1 MEQNHHNNPNHENR
15 PQKRSAQSGRSVRQN
30 AVPTRGNAAV
40 IRRRKKK
47 NSAAIITVCV
57 IALFAVLAAAVMTLL
72 FYKPQFRPDE
82 HPLQSGDMSNV
93 IFTDAQGNV
102 VDQIERDQ
110 DRVNF
115 LIMGRDRWAFNTDVM
130 ILLSYNVKEGAISM
144 MQIPRDTY
152 FDAGQTHC
160 KANAILALYYNRA
173 LRNGQTQE
181 EAYKTAMADTEK
193 AIEDTFC
200 ITIDYYAIID
210 LNGFVNIIDAIGGVE
225 MDVPARMK
233 YSDPVQKLYIDL
245 QPGLQTL
252 TGAQAE
258 QFIRFRSGYVEGD
271 IGRVDAQK
279 LFIGACIAQIKK
291 NFNASTISAVLE
303 QVFKY
308 VTTDIPFQDL
318 VYYAKSALSVDL
330 SKMTMMTLPGIQC
343 RQYDD
348 SGIWYY
354 VAYRDA
360 TIAALNKYFN
370 PYNYDL
376 TSDIFDR
383 DDALYD
389 ESGTYMHSIYL
400 TKNVEE
406 ESYTADKTD
415 DIYIYRYSSSSKP
428 STTAPQTT
436 NEPQPDDPV
445 VTVDV
450 GTADVTDDMREAVHT
465 EDELETDEP
474 AETDEPTDTEPEETL
489 PAVDEPTETS
499 VVEVTEEPSAPEE
512 NN

>member
-1 MEQNHHNNPNHENR
+1 M
-15 PQKRSAQSGRSVRQN
+15 PQ
-30 AVPTRGNAAV
+30 RGNAAA

-93 IFTDAQGNV
+93 IFTDAEGNV

-115 LIMGRDRWAFNTDVM
+115 LVMGRDRWAFNTDVM

-152 FDAGQTHC
+152 FDAGQGNH
-160 KANAILALYYNRA
+160 KANSILAMYYN
-173 LRNGQTQE
+173 QE
-181 EAYKTAMADTEK
+181 RRKNDSEDAAYAAAMSDVKK
-193 AIEDTFC
+193 AFEEVFC
-200 ITIDYYAIID
+200 IKIDYYAIID

-308 VTTDIPFQDL
+308 VTTDIPFKDL

-330 SKMTMMTLPGIQC
+330 SKMTMMTVPGIQC
-343 RQYDD
+343 RQYED
-348 SGIWYY
+348 SGTWFYAI
-354 VAYRDA
+354 YRDA

-370 PYNYDL
+370 PYNYDV
-376 TSDIFDR
+376 TSEIFDR
-383 DDALYD
+383 DDVLYD
-389 ESGTYMHSIYL
+389 EGGTYMHSIYL
-400 TKNVEE
+400 TENVDE

-415 DIYIYRYSSSSKP
+415 DIYIYRYSSSPKP

-436 NEPQPDDPV
+436 DEPQPDDPV
-445 VTVDV
+445 VTDEV
-450 GTADVTDDMREAVHT
+450 GTADVTDDTGEAVHT
-465 EDELETDEP
+465 EDAPQTDEP
-474 AETDEPTDTEPEETL
+474 AETDVPTEPDEPADTEPEETL

-499 VVEVTEEPSAPEE
+499 VVELTEASSAPEE